1 MKNTMRVMLA
11 ASMVLGFTACKKEEA
26 APVAEAQQALV
37 APAKDDDAGWKKYL
51 QAVAVQNMGNITAS
65 PFLYYLPPESDPE
78 FAAKYERQVES
89 ATTAISRG
97 IQPGNMLAFGSSA
110 SAKMADMIEVVF
122 KDVSPDSMKNV
133 RVLFI
138 GDAADNA
145 RVQAIVQPTGAEYVF
160 VEAK

>member
-1 MKNTMRVMLA
+1 MKKTMRVMLA
-11 ASMVLGFTACKKEEA
+11 ASLVLAFAACKKEE

-78 FAAKYERQVES
+78 FAAKYGRQVES
-89 ATTAISRG
+89 ATVAISRG

-110 SAKMADMIEVVF
+110 SAKMADMIDTAFKEVQA
-122 KDVSPDSMKNV
+122 DSMKGV
-133 RVLFI
+133 RVVFI

-145 RVQAIVQPTGAEYVF
+145 RVQTIVQPTGADYIF